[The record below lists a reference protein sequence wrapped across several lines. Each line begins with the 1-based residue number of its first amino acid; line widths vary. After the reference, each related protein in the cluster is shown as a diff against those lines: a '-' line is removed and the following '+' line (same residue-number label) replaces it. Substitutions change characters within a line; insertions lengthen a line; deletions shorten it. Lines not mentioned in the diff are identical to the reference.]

1 MDRIKSSFFVRSVS
15 PQFSKLHS
23 HLLKLL
29 PLTLLSVSAFSS
41 IAIAQTNNATI
52 QATLTDP
59 SNAPVSGA
67 AITLQ
72 SLPATPNSAP
82 IQVES
87 SPEGTFHVTVAP
99 GRYRLTITQPSLQ
112 RHESEISLVAGETR
126 DLRVQLPIEPLSS
139 AIIVSAEA
147 QPISATAASEPV
159 DILTREDMDQRQAV
173 AIAPLLQTLAG
184 VNFVQTGNEGG
195 IASLFIDGGKS
206 NYAKVLVDGVTM
218 NDPGGAMDFSNLT
231 LDNVDKVEVVHGAQS
246 ALAGSDA
253 MAGTI
258 EILSHR
264 GSTQTPELVAES
276 EGGSFDTARGA
287 AQLSGLTLANRFD
300 YSVDAAYFQTNGQGP
315 NDGFVNRTL
324 AANFGYRFSTHNT
337 VRLTLRNLSSFAGEP
352 GQTLY
357 EPPEL
362 GQTNTLH
369 NFSTGLTWDFSTG
382 THWQHQVFVAET
394 DIHEIYQDNLN
405 TGSDFAYYD
414 ANQYN
419 RVNARAQ
426 SSYVRRQVAFTA
438 GYWYEVENGFPGDL
452 DGLHARRNNQ
462 AGFLDGRWQATAR
475 LSLNAGV
482 RAENDTGFGTRA
494 VPRAGA
500 AYTLRYGRE
509 LIGATRLRFIYG
521 QGIKP
526 PAFDQSF
533 GSDPCDPGNPNLL
546 PEQSQTIN
554 AGIEQEFAK
563 SRAVLSADYFQNRYT
578 NIVSFAESPA
588 TPACMFGVGQY
599 FNTDLARARGSHL
612 RLETKITRQIN
623 FAANYTY
630 DDSRVLAAP
639 NAFDPTETAGNRLFR
654 QPVNSG
660 SLVLNGAFGRFQGNL
675 QAVFVG
681 RRTDSDFL
689 GLGYTSLPGYGRL
702 DLSISA
708 RISHNVSAIARVQN
722 LLDNHYQEQL
732 GYPALGIAAY
742 GGLRVRLGGNE

>member
-1 MDRIKSSFFVRSVS
+1 MDRLKSSFVRSVS
-15 PQFSKLHS
+15 SQLSKLQS
-23 HLLKLL
+23 RLSKLL
-29 PLTLLSVSAFSS
+29 PLALFFTLAFSS
-41 IAIAQTNNATI
+41 VAIGQTNNATI
-52 QATLTDP
+52 QATLTDT
-59 SNAPVSGA
+59 SNALVSGA

-72 SLPATPNSAP
+72 QLPAAPNAVP
-82 IQVES
+82 IQAES
-87 SPEGTFHVTVAP
+87 SPEGTFRLAVPP
-99 GRYRLTITQPSLQ
+99 GRYRLTITHPSLQ
-112 RHESEISLVAGETR
+112 RFELELTLAQNETR
-126 DLRVQLPIEPLSS
+126 ALRVQLPIEPLSS

-173 AIAPLLQTLAG
+173 AIAPLLQKIAG
-184 VNFVQTGNEGG
+184 VNFVQTGNEGAV
-195 IASLFIDGGKS
+195 ASLFIDGGKS

-218 NDPGGAMDFSNLT
+218 NDPGGAMDLSNLT

-324 AANFGYRFSTHNT
+324 AANFGYRFSIHNT
-337 VRLTLRNLSSFAGEP
+337 VRLTLRNLSSFAGQP

-357 EPPEL
+357 EPAEL
-362 GQTNTLH
+362 GQSNTLH
-369 NFSTGLTWDFSTG
+369 NFSTGLTWNFSTG

-394 DIHEIYQDNLN
+394 DIHEVYQDNLN
-405 TGSDFAYYD
+405 TSSDFAYYD

-419 RVNARAQ
+419 RVDASAQ
-426 SSYVRRQVAFTA
+426 SSYVTRQVALTA

-462 AGFLDGRWQATAR
+462 AGFLDGRWQATGR
-475 LSLNAGV
+475 LSFNAGV
-482 RAENDTGFGTRA
+482 RAENDDGFGTHT
-494 VPRAGA
+494 VPRVGA
-500 AYTLRYGRE
+500 AYTLRNGND

-563 SRAVLSADYFQNRYT
+563 SRAVFSADYFQNRYT

-588 TPACMFGVGQY
+588 TAACMFGVGQY
-599 FNTDLARARGSHL
+599 FNTDLARARGTHL

-639 NAFDPTETAGNRLFR
+639 NAFDPTELAGNRLFL

-660 SLVLNGAFGRFQGNL
+660 NLILSGGISRFQGNIEG
-675 QAVFVG
+675 VFVG
-681 RRTDSDFL
+681 QRTDSDFL
-689 GLGYTSLPGYGRL
+689 GLGYTSVPGYARL
-702 DLSISA
+702 DLA
-708 RISHNVSAIARVQN
+708 LTGRISRNFSVIARVQN
-722 LLDNHYQEQL
+722 LTDNHYQEAL
-732 GYPALGIAAY
+732 GYPTLGIAAY
-742 GGLRVRLGGNE
+742 GGLRLRLGGNE